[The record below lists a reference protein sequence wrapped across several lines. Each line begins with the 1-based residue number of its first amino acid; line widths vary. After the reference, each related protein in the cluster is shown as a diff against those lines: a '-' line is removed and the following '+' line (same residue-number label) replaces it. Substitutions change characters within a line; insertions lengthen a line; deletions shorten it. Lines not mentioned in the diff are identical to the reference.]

1 MSTEESARNSERA
14 YRPWRWVLSARS
26 IIVGISTIAVLG
38 FGTLY
43 ITDTRAGFHRWLV
56 VPMLRYLYPD
66 AEDAHHAGVSILK
79 GLYRFGMHPRERSD
93 QDDGDFAVEVF
104 GHLLKNPLAISA
116 GLDKDAD
123 IVSPLFALGPAI
135 VEIGGVTP
143 LPQEGNPK
151 PRVWR
156 IRSQRAL
163 INRYGLNSKGAT
175 HVARQLRQR
184 VRQYANA
191 QGYGIDGDA
200 ERIVLDGDAG
210 VPPGSL
216 SAGRLLAVQ
225 IAKNKDTPEQDYEAV
240 KQDYVRCVDQLGEL
254 ADIVVVNVS
263 SPNTPGLRSLQK
275 AQPLKNILTG
285 VVEATKKVRRSQKP
299 AVMVKV
305 SPDQDSEDDIQGICE
320 AVWQSG
326 VDGVIVANTT
336 RRRPRPDHPAMSL
349 SMEELET
356 LREQGGYS
364 GPELLEGTVDL
375 VARYRQALDAP
386 LRGDHGEGKTAK
398 TIFASGGIS
407 TGEDVMRV
415 RTAGASIA
423 MVYTQMVYEGSGF
436 ITSLKRQL
444 REALV
449 RVSV

>member
-1 MSTEESARNSERA
+1 M
-14 YRPWRWVLSARS
+14 RS
-26 IIVGISTIAVLG
+26 ITAGISTIILLS
-38 FGTLY
+38 FGYLY
-43 ITDTRAGFHRWLV
+43 VTDTRAGLHRWLA
-56 VPMLRYLYPD
+56 VPLLRYLYPD
-66 AEDAHHAGVSILK
+66 AEDAHHAGVAILQ
-79 GLYRFGMHPRERSD
+79 GLYRFGVHPRERGD
-93 QDDGDFAVEVF
+93 QDDGAFAVEVF

-135 VEIGGVTP
+135 VEVGGVTP
-143 LPQEGNPK
+143 LPQEGNAK

-175 HVARQLRQR
+175 HVALQLHQR
-184 VRQYANA
+184 LRAFTDA
-191 QGYGIDGDA
+191 RGYGVDEEA
-200 ERIVLDGDAG
+200 ERLVLDGHAG

-225 IAKNKDTPEQDYEAV
+225 IAKNKDTPEHDHEAV
-240 KQDYVRCVDQLGEL
+240 KQDYVRCVEQLGEL

-263 SPNTPGLRSLQK
+263 SPNTPGLRSLQRME
-275 AQPLKNILTG
+275 PLKNILTG
-285 VVEATKKVRRSQKP
+285 VVRATKDLGRRQRP

-305 SPDQDSEDDIQGICE
+305 SPDQDTEDDIQGICE

-336 RRRPRPDHPAMSL
+336 RRRPRVDHSAGSL
-349 SMEELET
+349 SMEEQRT
-356 LREQGGYS
+356 LGEQGGYS
-364 GPELLEGTVDL
+364 GLALLEGTIDL
-375 VARYRQALDAP
+375 VGRYRQVLDAP
-386 LRGDHGEGKTAK
+386 LRGEDGRAK
-398 TIFASGGIS
+398 TRKAIFASGGIS
-407 TGEDVMRV
+407 NGEDVLRV

-423 MVYTQMVYEGSGF
+423 MIYTQMVYEGSGF

-444 REALV
+444 REQLKAV
-449 RVSV
+449 PI